1 MLFYNRNFHDFFI
14 KKFTM
19 FAGGYKHA
27 VGLSNYVLY
36 VFCSKIIIFSR
47 YTSGTYFFFDF
58 KKKVVFWNFSWNSA
72 GFTTGY
78 WSKNEIFLKSKIKRI
93 LHVSHVRKSILWLW
107 KLYWVILSQKIQFW
121 VDTHQAHQFFWILK
135 KKKKIEIFLQI
146 LLDLQ
151 RDIDRKMK
159 FF

>member
-1 MLFYNRNFHDFFI
+1 MLFYNRNFHDFYI
-14 KKFTM
+14 EKFKM
-19 FAGGYKHA
+19 FLGVCKHA
-27 VGLSNYVLY
+27 VGPVNYVLY

-93 LHVSHVRKSILWLW
+93 LQVPHVRKSILWLW
-107 KLYWVILSQKIQFW
+107 KLYWVIMSQKIKFW

-135 KKKKIEIFLQI
+135 KEN
-146 LLDLQ
+146 
-151 RDIDRKMK
+151 K
-159 FF
+159 FDFSINIPL

>member
-1 MLFYNRNFHDFFI
+1 MCTLVDNTGMLSFFVI
-14 KKFTM
+14 ICIQSFKFWKVP
-19 FAGGYKHA
+19 FWAFPPKHA
-27 VGLSNYVLY
+27 VLQQEFSWFFHQKIYDVSRGAKTSLKSANYVLY

-58 KKKVVFWNFSWNSA
+58 KKKIVFWNFSWNSA

-107 KLYWVILSQKIQFW
+107 KLYWVILSQKI
-121 VDTHQAHQFFWILK
+121 
-135 KKKKIEIFLQI
+135 
-146 LLDLQ
+146 
-151 RDIDRKMK
+151 
-159 FF
+159 